1 MDSCTDSCSIKIM
14 VHQSALQSTRHVIPA
29 DFAAGVRK
37 QILGGD
43 SVEAAN
49 FLAILLMMTWA
60 LFVPKG
66 KHQQSTGCLACNLA
80 SRERGYNFTVWL
92 SPPYIARQPSMRVSG
107 TTLLKLVCKESGGC
121 WRSCVCLH
129 TGSPDEKGRTQRA
142 TGVLAVAGPADAPVR
157 IRFAAPVVVC
167 ACNALNTP
175 CLLLRSGIH
184 GNKQV
189 GAHLQCHPIAFA
201 VGTFPQVGS
210 HQSSCF
216 PAHQAC
222 LDLSTASPCSS
233 LCSGVSVSRRHLDC
247 FSCSLLLH

>member
-1 MDSCTDSCSIKIM
+1 M

-92 SPPYIARQPSMRVSG
+92 SPPYIAKAAKHESLGYHSTQIGVQGIWRMLEILCMLTYRQS
-107 TTLLKLVCKESGGC
+107 
-121 WRSCVCLH
+121 
-129 TGSPDEKGRTQRA
+129 
-142 TGVLAVAGPADAPVR
+142 
-157 IRFAAPVVVC
+157 
-167 ACNALNTP
+167 
-175 CLLLRSGIH
+175 
-184 GNKQV
+184 
-189 GAHLQCHPIAFA
+189 
-201 VGTFPQVGS
+201 
-210 HQSSCF
+210 
-216 PAHQAC
+216 
-222 LDLSTASPCSS
+222 
-233 LCSGVSVSRRHLDC
+233 
-247 FSCSLLLH
+247 